1 MFRFHLLCSNH
12 FLSKWFYESEAC
24 WNVDFWSWHFVI
36 PISCSNHV
44 ATRTPSELGLLM
56 RFFFTK
62 CGCRFDSYQEL
73 WDVFSCSFYLLPSNY
88 LYIIS
93 QVHSLSFHHSFY
105 LHNSLRWYLTSQPEP
120 TYCNLN
126 NCSSIADSNTY

>member
-1 MFRFHLLCSNH
+1 MFCFHLLCSNRV
-12 FLSKWFYESEAC
+12 LLKWFYKSEAC
-24 WNVDFWSWHFVI
+24 WNIDFWTWHTVI
-36 PISCSNHV
+36 PISCSNHL
-44 ATRTPSELGLLM
+44 ATRTPSELGRLM

-62 CGCRFDSYQEL
+62 CGYRFDSYQEL
-73 WDVFSCSFYLLPSNY
+73 WDIFSRSLYLLPSNY

-93 QVHSLSFHHSFY
+93 QVHSICRSIIH
-105 LHNSLRWYLTSQPEP
+105 LHDSLGWYLTDQPEP